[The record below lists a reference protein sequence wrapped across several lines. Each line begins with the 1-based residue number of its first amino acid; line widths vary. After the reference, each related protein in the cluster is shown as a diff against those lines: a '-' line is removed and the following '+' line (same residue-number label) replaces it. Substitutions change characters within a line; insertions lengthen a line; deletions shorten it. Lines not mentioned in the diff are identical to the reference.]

1 MSGSAIPPSPAYV
14 YLGRAVW
21 VKGEAA
27 PFAGC
32 LADGTATRAR
42 GGGGAARGM
51 SHGWHHHLRNVRPCA
66 PLAQSG
72 RCRRLRAPV
81 LFFLLKTGC
90 AGRHCQGSEW
100 ATPETPPPVLP
111 PAPSLPTWV
120 GAAAAD
126 ASLPPDLAT
135 IRAAVGVATMRAAV
149 VLAAAA
155 AAGVAAISPSAAAI
169 AIAARAVP
177 FPITAQAYLDSY
189 CNTNGTTSPDRV
201 TIAGGT
207 SATFD
212 ADCEIN
218 MPDGATLDWGEGVN
232 VTLPPTA
239 KIEIYTLGDSTK
251 RMVIR
256 VGRGTTITAGGIE
269 LPALDLDA
277 GGVLN
282 ATGPSQLF
290 VSSLDSVRVGGILTA
305 VAHDVL
311 VLSGAGVRVEAGAT
325 IVGPKEV
332 QVHGRGTLVVAGATG
347 AAAGAAIKSTGGQVT
362 IRVQD
367 GAALVGPGATVTSA
381 DSIYFDSTN
390 ELSLMG
396 PAPAPPA
403 TPTTL
408 TGGGGGVTVAAL
420 EKLLVGA
427 GAVIT
432 SGGPLVVGDERAMKV
447 DVQAGAAL
455 MAKGALNV
463 VGGQCTVGE
472 GVVTE
477 GDPVTLC
484 GASTTAASNAEQ

>member
-1 MSGSAIPPSPAYV
+1 
-14 YLGRAVW
+14 
-21 VKGEAA
+21 
-27 PFAGC
+27 
-32 LADGTATRAR
+32 
-42 GGGGAARGM
+42 
-51 SHGWHHHLRNVRPCA
+51 
-66 PLAQSG
+66 
-72 RCRRLRAPV
+72 
-81 LFFLLKTGC
+81 
-90 AGRHCQGSEW
+90 
-100 ATPETPPPVLP
+100 
-111 PAPSLPTWV
+111 
-120 GAAAAD
+120 
-126 ASLPPDLAT
+126 
-135 IRAAVGVATMRAAV
+135 MRAAV

-311 VLSGAGVRVEAGAT
+311 VLSGAG
-325 IVGPKEV
+325 
-332 QVHGRGTLVVAGATG
+332 
-347 AAAGAAIKSTGGQVT
+347 
-362 IRVQD
+362 
-367 GAALVGPGATVTSA
+367 
-381 DSIYFDSTN
+381 
-390 ELSLMG
+390 
-396 PAPAPPA
+396 
-403 TPTTL
+403 
-408 TGGGGGVTVAAL
+408 
-420 EKLLVGA
+420 KLLVGA